1 MTFVVNAMRAHNYE
15 LQELQLS
22 NNQTQLNAKDVVM
35 IVAPTQ
41 DLSETEYKILKY
53 FLSIGEK
60 LYYVTHYGVEDLPY
74 FDMLL
79 SLYGLT
85 IDKGLIVENIGYVEY
100 YYRNQLY
107 LMPDLVLESKES
119 TMRVMDGFEA
129 NDYVLLL
136 QSQAIRIPDKW
147 NVNIQYNHVLTTSS
161 NVYIKDNQSRVT
173 TLECEKRR

>member
-1 MTFVVNAMRAHNYE
+1 
-15 LQELQLS
+15 
-22 NNQTQLNAKDVVM
+22 
-35 IVAPTQ
+35 
-41 DLSETEYKILKY
+41 
-53 FLSIGEK
+53 
-60 LYYVTHYGVEDLPY
+60 
-74 FDMLL
+74 MLL